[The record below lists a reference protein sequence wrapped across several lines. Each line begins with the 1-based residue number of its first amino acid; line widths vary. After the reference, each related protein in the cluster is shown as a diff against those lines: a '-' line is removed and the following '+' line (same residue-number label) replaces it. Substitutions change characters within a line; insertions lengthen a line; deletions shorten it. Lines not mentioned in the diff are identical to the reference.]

1 MWALFSRE
9 KDVDGFQHDL
19 FGYLSARIFPN

>member
-1 MWALFSRE
+1 MWAPLSRE
-9 KDVDGFQHDL
+9 KDVAGFQYDL